1 MRGIES
7 FFTDAVEFDATAA
20 PTWRSHP
27 EESFLVFPR
36 ARMFGSLFLL
46 ALVARAIGYPTVFS
60 KAGVQLP
67 YAGDAY
73 YHLRR
78 IWFSVTRFPETL
90 SFDRYVSFPEG
101 SQIVWPA
108 AFDWTIAALIRP
120 FVDPSDQVAVEAM
133 AVWVPAVLGAATT
146 GLLALFASRLYGR
159 GAGWCAGLIYSV
171 LPMSFIFS
179 QLGMIDHHVA
189 VALLTTVMLWLACEI
204 FARDDRAES
213 WAAGL
218 ATPTTRLSV
227 ALGVAMAVTIS
238 TWPGSLLHIGVLQVA
253 FGFRWLLA
261 GDRETARARAIAF
274 SVTQAIIAICI
285 APFAL
290 GAQWREYGAWSP
302 LVMSSFQPVYFACA
316 AAMVCVVQCLHERYS
331 IGDSRGRR
339 AVSGIALALAGV
351 FVSLVLLQPL
361 RDAMLFAGGWFA
373 QGEEILGIINEMRPI
388 LAPRGNFDPSFAI
401 ERFGAGF
408 PVLPLAWLYLAWR
421 AFAGRSAP
429 QGLLLFW
436 SLAFIV
442 LTLEQWRFGNTLAV
456 VYAVL
461 IGAVLAEWIP
471 ALRRRIVSR
480 PLRPALEIL
489 LVSALVVWTAL
500 ALADFYRP
508 IVKINLSALSNEQ
521 RRHLGPLPP
530 GRRIFDEAGRW
541 IAEHTPRTSGYLEPG
556 LQPEYAV
563 LSSWATGHLL
573 RYRSERPMIMDN
585 FGPYAGRQSFESA
598 LAYFAEHDEEEAIR
612 ILEQLGVRYVLGGP
626 RGSGV
631 TEIVEPGVMA
641 VRLWKAFGSLTP
653 LKRGHLAAGLTR
665 HRLVFHAHTVPPGP
679 RPHRLSVPEPFSS
692 LGVWEIVPG
701 AQIEG
706 HAEPGSVIRLSL
718 GLVTSSKARH
728 GYRRQTVADD
738 QGGYRFVVPYSTD
751 VEFSPDVRVNGA
763 YQLWSPRSREKLVVR
778 EEDVLSGVVI
788 RGPDL

>member
-1 MRGIES
+1 M
-7 FFTDAVEFDATAA
+7 
-20 PTWRSHP
+20 
-27 EESFLVFPR
+27 VFPGV
-36 ARMFGSLFLL
+36 RMFGSLFLL
-46 ALVARAIGYPTVFS
+46 ALAVRAIGYPTVFS

-78 IWFSVTRFPETL
+78 IWFSVARFPEAL

-101 SQIVWPA
+101 SQIVWPP

-204 FARDDRAES
+204 FSGDDRAES
-213 WAAGL
+213 WAAAL
-218 ATPTTRLSV
+218 LTPATRLSV

-261 GDRETARARAIAF
+261 GDRETARARAVAF

-285 APFAL
+285 APFTL
-290 GAQWREYGAWSP
+290 GAEWREYGAWSP
-302 LVMSSFQPVYFACA
+302 LVMSSFQPLYFTCA
-316 AAMVCVVQCLHERYS
+316 AVTVCLVQCLHERDS
-331 IGDSRGRR
+331 IGDSRARR

-351 FVSLVLLQPL
+351 IVSLVSFPPL

-373 QGEEILGIINEMRPI
+373 HGEEILGVINEMRPI
-388 LAPRGNFDPSFAI
+388 LAPRGHFDPSFAI
-401 ERFGAGF
+401 TRFGAGF

-429 QGLLLFW
+429 HGLLLFW
-436 SLAFIV
+436 SSAFIM
-442 LTLEQWRFGNTLAV
+442 LTLRQWRFGNTLAV

-471 ALRRRIVSR
+471 PLRRRIVSR

-500 ALADFYRP
+500 AFIRFYRP
-508 IVKINLSALSNEQ
+508 IVRQNLNAIANEQ
-521 RRHLGPLPP
+521 IRHLGPLPP

-541 IAEHTPRTSGYLEPG
+541 IAKHTPRTSGYLEPE

-563 LSSWATGHLL
+563 LTSWATGHLL
-573 RYRSERPMIMDN
+573 RYRSERPMIQDN
-585 FGPYAGRQSFESA
+585 FGPSAGRQSFESA
-598 LAYFAEHDEEEAIR
+598 QAYFAEHDEVAAIR
-612 ILEQLGVRYVLGGP
+612 ILEQLGVRYVVGGQ
-626 RGSGV
+626 RGGGL
-631 TEIVEPGVMA
+631 TGIVEPGTMA
-641 VRLWKAFGSLTP
+641 NRLGKAFGSLTR
-653 LKRGHLAAGLTR
+653 LKRGYFTPGLSR
-665 HRLVFHAHTVPPGP
+665 HRLIFHAHTAPPNRGP
-679 RPHRLSVPEPFSS
+679 GGLSVPRPFAS

-706 HAEPGSVIRLSL
+706 HAEPGAIILLSL
-718 GLVTSSKARH
+718 GLATTSGARH
-728 GYRRQTVADD
+728 TYHRRTVADE
-738 QGGYRFVVPYSTD
+738 QGGYRFVVSYSTD
-751 VEFSPDVRVNGA
+751 VQFSPDVGVNRA
-763 YQLWSPRSREKLVVR
+763 YLLGSPRSREKLAVR
-778 EEDVLSGVVI
+778 EEDVLSGVAI